1 MKQPRLPVKDPLHL
15 VASSAGKGRRIFHQI
30 WGWEIFTNIPTEGT
44 VYINYKCAPEDRN
57 FKVPAVSTFKIIWE
71 LGDGG
76 MDLPKIEKKAPFLEL
91 FKLLFALVYDIHQIR
106 SPQHGET
113 IYSYRESTFDM

>member
-1 MKQPRLPVKDPLHL
+1 M
-15 VASSAGKGRRIFHQI
+15 
-30 WGWEIFTNIPTEGT
+30 
-44 VYINYKCAPEDRN
+44 
-57 FKVPAVSTFKIIWE
+57 STFKISWN

-76 MDLPKIEKKAPFLEL
+76 MDLPKIEMKKAPFLEL
-91 FKLLFALVYDIHQIR
+91 FNLLFALVYDIHQIR